1 MHHLLIFGPPGVGK
15 GTQSAL
21 IAEKLNLFHLSTG
34 EYLRKAIDE
43 GTELGLRAKNIV
55 EKGMLVPDDIMIGI
69 VAQALRDNIAGKDG
83 FILDGFPRTL
93 EQAKALEVIFQEM
106 GINDICVLYLVAHN
120 DELVERLL
128 KRGRKDDTEEI
139 IRHRLNIYLDST
151 KPIID
156 YYHDTK
162 EVLEIDGVGAVEE
175 IFSLISEKLNK

>member
-34 EYLRKAIDE
+34 EYLRKAIND
-43 GTELGLRAKNIV
+43 GTELGLKAKDIV
-55 EKGMLVPDDIMIGI
+55 EKGKLVPDDIMIGI
-69 VAQALRDNIAGKDG
+69 VAQALEDNTSGKDG

-93 EQAKALEVIFQEM
+93 DQAKALDVIFRKM
-106 GINDICVLYLVAHN
+106 DVSDIRVLYLTSHE

-139 IRHRLNIYLDST
+139 IRHRLHIYEEST

-156 YYHDTK
+156 YYRNTK
-162 EVLEIDGVGAVEE
+162 EVLEIDGVGSVED
-175 IFSLISEKLNK
+175 IFVIISEKLNK

>member
-34 EYLRKAIDE
+34 EYLRKAIDD
-43 GTELGLRAKNIV
+43 GTELGLKAKDIV

-69 VAQALRDNIAGKDG
+69 VAQALEENTDGKAG

-93 EQAKALEVIFQEM
+93 EQAKALEVIFQKM
-106 GINDICVLYLVAHN
+106 GVKDICVLYLIAHD
-120 DELVERLL
+120 DELVDRLL

-139 IRHRLNIYLDST
+139 IRHRLKIYLDST

-156 YYHDTK
+156 YYRNTK
-162 EVLEIDGVGAVEE
+162 EVLDIDGVGAIED
-175 IFSLISEKLNK
+175 IFGIISEKLGR